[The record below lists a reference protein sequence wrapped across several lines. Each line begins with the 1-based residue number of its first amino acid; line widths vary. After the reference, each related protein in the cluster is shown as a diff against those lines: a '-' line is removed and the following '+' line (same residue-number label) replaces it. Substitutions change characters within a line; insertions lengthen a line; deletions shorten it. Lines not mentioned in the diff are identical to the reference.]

1 MRMIYRVRLLATLV
15 VAFLTAGCASHPPGY
30 YEFRVEKPAHALP
43 ENPAPLYPAE
53 LLDTRPTG
61 RVVMTFVVT
70 KTGIIDA
77 STIRV
82 VESSHP
88 LFEAAARAVL
98 PRWRFLPA
106 EVGGRLVSQQVQVP
120 FIFTPPPA

>member
-1 MRMIYRVRLLATLV
+1 MISPIRILGALTTALLA
-15 VAFLTAGCASHPPGY
+15 ASCASHPPDY
-30 YEFRVEKPAHALP
+30 YEFRVEKPAHALA
-43 ENPAPLYPAE
+43 ENPAPLYPTE

-70 KTGIIDA
+70 KTGGIDA

-106 EVGGRLVSQQVQVP
+106 EVGGRMVSQKVEVP